1 MNKRYIDFVPAS
13 GARNA
18 NAKGAEPKG
27 VKAGA
32 ASRVGMSSSNVRS
45 ASVSSTRVSNAGS
58 ARGTSN
64 ARVIRN
70 TTQVQKAEVV
80 YRSMPEAPR
89 ATARRVKRGINP
101 DDDLQ
106 LGVIEDLNTK
116 FVSSEVEKKP
126 LGSAQTVKGS
136 DLKEVKSRRL
146 LGRKSRKT
154 AVKPVEKPVE
164 NSESKVVKNVAP
176 GVRSAQ
182 NVQNAQKATY
192 KMPKSPFINQDKV
205 AKRPLSKNAYQ
216 RKVVA
221 PEEKPSGPV
230 AIIAKPEKDKKVS
243 LVVTI
248 IITII
253 LGAAAGTVAFL
264 LLPK

>member
-1 MNKRYIDFVPAS
+1 MNKRYMDFVPAS
-13 GARNA
+13 GVRNT
-18 NAKGAEPKG
+18 NVKGAESRLA
-27 VKAGA
+27 KASGTGR
-32 ASRVGMSSSNVRS
+32 ASVRSTNVRS
-45 ASVSSTRVSNAGS
+45 ASVSSARVSDG
-58 ARGTSN
+58 N
-64 ARVIRN
+64 ARVIRS
-70 TTQVQKAEVV
+70 TAQVQKTEVV

-101 DDDLQ
+101 NDDLQ

-126 LGSAQTVKGS
+126 LGSTQAVKGS

-146 LGRKSRKT
+146 LGRRSRKT

-164 NSESKVVKNVAP
+164 NSESKVVRNVAP

-221 PEEKPSGPV
+221 PEEKPSGLV

>member
-1 MNKRYIDFVPAS
+1 MNKRYIDFVPTS

-27 VKAGA
+27 VKAST

-45 ASVSSTRVSNAGS
+45 ASVSSARINGAG
-58 ARGTSN
+58 N
-64 ARVIRN
+64 ARVIRS
-70 TTQVQKAEVV
+70 TSQVQKTEVV

-126 LGSAQTVKGS
+126 LGSAQAKKGS

-164 NSESKVVKNVAP
+164 NSESKVVRNVAP

-216 RKVVA
+216 RKVEV

>member
-13 GARNA
+13 GARKTNT
-18 NAKGAEPKG
+18 KGVEPKEA
-27 VKAGA
+27 KASTTG
-32 ASRVGMSSSNVRS
+32 RVGASSSNVRS
-45 ASVSSTRVSNAGS
+45 ARVSSARVSDAG
-58 ARGTSN
+58 N
-64 ARVIRN
+64 ARVVRS
-70 TTQVQKAEVV
+70 TAQAQKTEMV
-80 YRSMPEAPR
+80 YRSMPEVPR
-89 ATARRVKRGINP
+89 TAARRVKRGINP
-101 DDDLQ
+101 DGDLQ
-106 LGVIEDLNTK
+106 LGVIEDLNAK

-126 LGSAQTVKGS
+126 LGSAQAGIGS

-146 LGRKSRKT
+146 LGRKNRKT

-164 NSESKVVKNVAP
+164 NSESKVVRNVAP